1 MISNFQILKN
11 KQDWQVAKLTGSDAA
26 GEAVMRVDSV
36 PAAFE
41 LEQRLFDQKD
51 HVTTLHCD
59 HDGYLLS
66 FIETFHEFP
75 EFVLPDRADMTPS
88 THFLRSLS
96 QLVVSVGQR
105 RGAAVTGDVDVS
117 VHLDLDRIEAA
128 DLLLVPR
135 GRITERGLRQNIRA
149 ALLQTDTAAAL
160 ARAQLWQW
168 VRHDTGVLD
177 EGRIVTGE
185 LFTML
190 LDEELAEL
198 GSDEAKET
206 AAKDLTR
213 MVLSEVIHESH
224 YL

>member
-1 MISNFQILKN
+1 MILNYQILKN
-11 KQDWQVAKLTGSDAA
+11 KEEWKVAKQTSSNVPGD
-26 GEAVMRVDSV
+26 AVMRVDSV

-41 LEQRLFDQKD
+41 LEHRLFEQKD

-66 FIETFHEFP
+66 FIETFREHP
-75 EFVLPDRADMTPS
+75 EFVLPDRADMTPR
-88 THFLRSLS
+88 THFLHSLS

-117 VHLDLDRIEAA
+117 SHLHLDRIEAA

-135 GRITERGLRQNIRA
+135 GRITERGIRQNICT
-149 ALLQTDTAAAL
+149 ALLQTGTVAAL

-168 VRHDTGVLD
+168 VRHETGVLD

-185 LFTML
+185 LFATL
-190 LDEELAEL
+190 LEDELAEI
-198 GSDEAKET
+198 GSDDVPAEA
-206 AAKDLTR
+206 AQDLAG
-213 MVLSEVIHESH
+213 MVLSEELS
-224 YL
+224 L

>member
-1 MISNFQILKN
+1 MIPNLQILKN
-11 KQDWQVAKLTGSDAA
+11 KEDWKVAKQTGPDTSS
-26 GEAVMRVDSV
+26 EAVMRVDSV

-66 FIETFHEFP
+66 FIETFQEFP
-75 EFVLPDRADMTPS
+75 EFVLPDRADMTPR
-88 THFLRSLS
+88 TYFLHSLS

-117 VHLDLDRIEAA
+117 RHLDLDRIEAA

-135 GRITERGLRQNIRA
+135 GRITERGIRQNICT
-149 ALLQTDTAAAL
+149 ALQRTDTAAAL

-168 VRHDTGVLD
+168 VRHETGVLD

-185 LFTML
+185 LFTTL
-190 LDEELAEL
+190 LDEELAEM
-198 GSDEAKET
+198 GSDDTHAR
-206 AAKDLTR
+206 AAQDLAG
-213 MVLSEVIHESH
+213 MVLNEELS
-224 YL
+224 L

>member
-1 MISNFQILKN
+1 MIPNFQILKN
-11 KQDWQVAKLTGSDAA
+11 KEDWQLAKQRGSDASND
-26 GEAVMRVDSV
+26 AVMRVDSV

-66 FIETFHEFP
+66 FIETFHEYP
-75 EFVLPDRADMTPS
+75 EFVLPDRADMTPR
-88 THFLRSLS
+88 THFLHSLS

-117 VHLDLDRIEAA
+117 SHLDLDRIEAA

-135 GRITERGLRQNIRA
+135 GRITERGIRQNIRT
-149 ALLQTDTAAAL
+149 ALQEADTAAAL

-168 VRHDTGVLD
+168 VRHETGVLD

-185 LFTML
+185 LFTTL
-190 LDEELAEL
+190 LDEELEEM
-198 GSDEAKET
+198 GSDDARGKAAKE
-206 AAKDLTR
+206 LTR
-213 MVLSEVIHESH
+213 MVLSEELS
-224 YL
+224 L